1 MIKKSSITTKII
13 RILTFGFT
21 EQSFLGQPWI
31 PLLLKITPKK
41 YRKSLALRLLS
52 ISPHY
57 FIYQW
62 TARYPTSM
70 SRAEILKT
78 EYQRNARSRKEICR
92 QILRP
97 YLHPKMTVLDFGC
110 GPGSFSLVA
119 ASIVGQAGKVH
130 ALDVHPLA
138 LQSVERKSAKGGL
151 QNIET
156 ISSDGATGL
165 PDQSM
170 DFVILNDVFHEGD
183 DPDAVL
189 AELHRILKPEGVL
202 FFSDHHMNDKDVMT
216 KLMQKGLFR
225 YSRNSYK
232 AFLFSKS

>member
-1 MIKKSSITTKII
+1 MPEIKGNSHFRLMTMTLWLRDVFFSPAKKL
-13 RILTFGFT
+13 RDAG
-21 EQSFLGQPWI
+21 
-31 PLLLKITPKK
+31 LKPGN
-41 YRKSLALRLLS
+41 
-52 ISPHY
+52 
-57 FIYQW
+57 Q
-62 TARYPTSM
+62 
-70 SRAEILKT
+70 
-78 EYQRNARSRKEICR
+78 
-92 QILRP
+92 
-97 YLHPKMTVLDFGC
+97 VLDFGC

-156 ISSDGATGL
+156 ISSDGATEL

-170 DFVILNDVFHEGD
+170 DFVILNDVFHEVD

-216 KLMQKGLFR
+216 KLMQKGLFQ